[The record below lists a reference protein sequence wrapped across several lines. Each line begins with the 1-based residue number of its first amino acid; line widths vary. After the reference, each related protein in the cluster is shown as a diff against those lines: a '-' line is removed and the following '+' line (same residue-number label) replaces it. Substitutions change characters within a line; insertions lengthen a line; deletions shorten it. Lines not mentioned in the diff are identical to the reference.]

1 MSASVNKAIILGN
14 LGADPEVRYAPNG
27 SAVAN
32 LRVATNRT
40 WRNRDTNEPVT
51 KTEWH
56 SIVAYDKQ
64 AEVLGQYLHKGDPVY
79 VEGRL
84 ETNKYTDKEGITRYS
99 TQIIVES
106 FQLLGARREDGAG
119 AGAGSGSAPAARED
133 GPPAGAPSASR
144 PPVSLSDMDDDIPF

>member
-64 AEVLGQYLHKGDPVY
+64 AEVLGQYLHKGDAVY

-106 FQLLGARREDGAG
+106 FQLLGNRREDGAG
-119 AGAGSGSAPAARED
+119 ASSGSAPAARED